1 MLGDTSEFGPID
13 LLGGIAVNMGATKF
27 ALAKPDLRVGIAL
40 GKDKKV
46 QPYSDFRF
54 LGGVAAALAGQFGPP
69 MVRRAGHDLANGLLN
84 SFVATEMVA
93 AKAKELCAPDG
104 FYVGRASAPAQ
115 IAESAE
121 SEKLA
126 GEYANELLNQVVR
139 VRVGEST
146 AQIREYYMAKAFFAD
161 SNQTSIDALLA
172 ELDAEELEED
182 PLEISVPW
190 EDPSNG

>member
-1 MLGDTSEFGPID
+1 LTDTTQELEELTYSTDGRRVSFTLDEAIYPRD
-13 LLGGIAVNMGATKF
+13 AVYGAAYLFVDRAFVFLTRP
-27 ALAKPDLRVGIAL
+27 ADDRIEVRLKP
-40 GKDKKV
+40 KEESDK
-46 QPYSDFRF
+46 
-54 LGGVAAALAGQFGPP
+54 AG
-69 MVRRAGHDLANGLLN
+69 L
-84 SFVATEMVA
+84 
-93 AKAKELCAPDG
+93 
-104 FYVGRASAPAQ
+104 
-115 IAESAE
+115 
-121 SEKLA
+121 EKLA

-190 EDPSNG
+190 EDDANG